1 MALRTMT
8 ALLVGLFFL
17 LHTWGV
23 KAQVKVAMEDRVEVT
38 LGTAA
43 EIPCLYTTDDGFGGL
58 IIEWFYLDPAGK
70 QHRIYFQDPTMR
82 IEETNSQFTGR
93 IKVDVT
99 PSQGSGQVLL
109 RVLETRLGDEVD
121 FICLVKSLTDGNDQ
135 GKTQLR
141 VFEKPDHPIIES
153 VDEEIWYN
161 NEEPVKIGS
170 CEAKNGYP
178 RPNIT
183 WYKDNTPLSNVPN
196 EVSVESRVATGSSG
210 LFSVESELSLKVVKE
225 DQGSEFYCE
234 VNYQVI
240 GGFGMLESEK
250 KKIRVRYPSDEVNLW
265 VKSPKRDIKEGDT
278 VEFECLGNGNPQ
290 PLVTFRRERVELNA
304 INNVLELRNVSRLDS
319 GRYECVTTHIET
331 FEEVVGNTTL
341 FVNYLEPADVS
352 PEETLTLS
360 QGADLNQSCNAL
372 SSLKTHTVWMKNGVK
387 VATGNILS
395 LRDVVY
401 DMAGTYECMVTV
413 PQLVGMETSAVFQLI
428 VEGSPEISEPQ
439 STSLEQAVESTVV
452 LTCRARGNPRPT
464 ITWRSAGSLVD
475 SQSNVTEDGVL
486 SWVNVKVSSDLNVS
500 CHASNTNGN
509 VETLYSIKAIV
520 PTTASPTTTLAT
532 VVPIN
537 DRPASTVGTA
547 GSSGVIIAVLIICL
561 LLLAILGSVLYF
573 LYKKGKICGR
583 SGKQDLTKEKTSR
596 DNIVVEMKSDNT
608 EEAVLLAVNGDKKSG
623 DQ

>member
-520 PTTASPTTTLAT
+520 P
-532 VVPIN
+532 IN
-537 DRPASTVGTA
+537 DRPASTVGTVQSDTTDKIPRA

>member
-537 DRPASTVGTA
+537 DRPASTVGT

>member
-532 VVPIN
+532 
-537 DRPASTVGTA
+537 A

>member
-509 VETLYSIKAIV
+509 VETLYSIKA
-520 PTTASPTTTLAT
+520 T
-532 VVPIN
+532 
-537 DRPASTVGTA
+537 

>member
-509 VETLYSIKAIV
+509 VETLYSIKA
-520 PTTASPTTTLAT
+520 
-532 VVPIN
+532 
-537 DRPASTVGTA
+537 R
-547 GSSGVIIAVLIICL
+547 SSGVIIAVLIICL

>member
-1 MALRTMT
+1 
-8 ALLVGLFFL
+8 
-17 LHTWGV
+17 
-23 KAQVKVAMEDRVEVT
+23 
-38 LGTAA
+38 
-43 EIPCLYTTDDGFGGL
+43 
-58 IIEWFYLDPAGK
+58 
-70 QHRIYFQDPTMR
+70 MR

-161 NEEPVKIGS
+161 NEEPVKARLCIPLQLNVIIIFWGGNLTRFSPLLSSPLLPSPPLPSSPLPSSPRPSSPVLYSPLLSSPLTSSLCSAVQIGS

-509 VETLYSIKAIV
+509 VETLYSIKA
-520 PTTASPTTTLAT
+520 T
-532 VVPIN
+532 
-537 DRPASTVGTA
+537 